1 VGTGN
6 DNVNDYYT
14 ILKDSNVGLNWCSVD
29 IDVVGEASF
38 MGHHFNRKV
47 FASAALTFAHLYHE
61 WYIMPDFS
69 ELQIEKDQEKLSATI
84 NCTPTKGVLFP
95 LSLGIGLYDNE
106 GKLILIER
114 KHPSGY
120 EFIFHD
126 GNSEIGIQYDNNKR
140 VRVVT
145 ECKFY
150 SNGRIKTYERFEC
163 EPRGVVRSYDR
174 EGYEYFEDSM
184 IVECTDYFVYQDI
197 QTMRHDIMHFTI
209 EDGYLTQYIN
219 KSYVDGELMD
229 TPANDWVWKVYIKR
243 KVP

>member
-1 VGTGN
+1 MGGLDLSIKRSLVYYWSMRKSDCKARCAEIETLIKQYKGKYKDLRSEFDKRIVSDKFAKGGI
-6 DNVNDYYT
+6 DMHRGYYCPSLILDLYCNVNRGA
-14 ILKDSNVGLNWCSVD
+14 LCKQDS
-29 IDVVGEASF
+29 
-38 MGHHFNRKV
+38 
-47 FASAALTFAHLYHE
+47 
-61 WYIMPDFS
+61 
-69 ELQIEKDQEKLSATI
+69 KLRI
-84 NCTPTKGVLFP
+84 YRYCF
-95 LSLGIGLYDNE
+95 DNE
-106 GKLILIER
+106 GRMILVER
-114 KHPSGY
+114 KHPSGV
-120 EFIFHD
+120 EFIMH
-126 GNSEIGIQYDNNKR
+126 GENSEIGIQYDNNKR

-145 ECKFY
+145 ECEFY
-150 SNGRIKTYERFEC
+150 PNGRIKTYERFEC